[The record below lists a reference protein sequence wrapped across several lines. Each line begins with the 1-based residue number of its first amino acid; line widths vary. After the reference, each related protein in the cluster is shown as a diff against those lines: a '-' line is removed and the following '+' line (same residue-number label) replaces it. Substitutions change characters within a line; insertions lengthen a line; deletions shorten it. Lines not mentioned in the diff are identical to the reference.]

1 MNDLRSLSE
10 LRALRAETEE
20 NRIDFL
26 RTDLALCFTF
36 IDLAKTEIE
45 TGDRDTAM
53 RVCAKAEDGY
63 ATIARFVP
71 EVNNPEHRNHI
82 TQRLEELRA
91 VLDLLQQRLQ
101 A

>member
-1 MNDLRSLSE
+1 MSDLRSLSE
-10 LRALRAETEE
+10 LRSETDE

-45 TGDRDTAM
+45 IGDRDAAM
-53 RVCAKAEDGY
+53 RVCSKAEDGY

-71 EVNNPEHRNHI
+71 EVNNPEHRNHV
-82 TQRLEELRA
+82 TQRLAELRA
-91 VLDLLQQRLQ
+91 GLDVLQQRLQ

>member
-10 LRALRAETEE
+10 LRAETEE

-36 IDLAKTEIE
+36 IDLAQTELE
-45 TGDRDTAM
+45 TGDRDAAM

-63 ATIARFVP
+63 ATIAGFVP

-82 TQRLEELRA
+82 TQRLAELRA
-91 VLDLLQQRLQ
+91 VLDVLQQRLQ